1 MRRPDK
7 KQQAAGILSHEAAQ
21 RYAREVIRDS
31 LNFLARTGHSRRLL
45 AQICREVCKRLEEPE
60 VPFDPEV
67 VPYLTSLP
75 QVMAYWNSDSRF
87 KDARGRPLKIPL
99 RARGGAPSL
108 ESLVR
113 RVFPNEDLTRVA
125 KSLLK
130 VGAIRRQG
138 RLYESRERFLSL
150 TKDPPAVH
158 LHTILAVAGM
168 LRTVRHNIA
177 TEGTVPTL
185 LERSAQVPCIPVRVL
200 PEIHARAKREFDAL
214 LWKFDSYVR
223 TFEVEADSEPT
234 TCFGLGVY
242 AYEDPSITGTGDNGT
257 PHVATHTGI
266 PRRVQSRRRRPKP

>member
-7 KQQAAGILSHEAAQ
+7 KHQAAGILSNEAAQ

-31 LNFLARTGHSRRLL
+31 LSFLARTGHSRHLL
-45 AQICREVCKRLEEPE
+45 AQICREVCARLEEPQA
-60 VPFDPEV
+60 PFNPEV

-99 RARGGAPSL
+99 RSRGGAPSL

-113 RVFPNEDLTRVA
+113 RVFASEDLTRVV

-138 RLYESRERFLSL
+138 RLYESKERFLSL
-150 TKDPPAVH
+150 TRDPPAVH

-177 TEGTVPTL
+177 TEGNTPTL
-185 LERSAQVPCIPVRVL
+185 LERSAQVPGIPVRVL

-223 TFEVEADSEPT
+223 TFEVAPESEPT

-242 AYEDPSITGTGDNGT
+242 AYEDPSIMGADENGT
-257 PHVATHTGI
+257 PHVATRTRT
-266 PRRVQSRRRRPKP
+266 PRRAQPRRRRPKP